1 MKEGLPASYTR
12 RGEKMALLEVKNLN
26 KIYEIGFIRKK
37 YIHAVKNV
45 SFDINEGEIVS
56 LVGESGSG
64 KTTTAK
70 IILGLLKPT
79 SGEIL
84 FEGKNLWDYFTN
96 IESLR
101 ELRRKVHAVFQD
113 PFASYNPFYPID
125 RVLHQAIKL
134 IGFDPASPE
143 AKELIS
149 EALRNVGLDPKSIL
163 GKYPH
168 QLSGGE
174 KQRIMVARCWLL
186 MPKLIVADEPVSM
199 IDAST
204 RGGVIKLFEKLRKV
218 QNTSI
223 LFITHDM
230 GLAYYISDRI
240 LIMYL
245 GEIVEEGTP
254 DEILANPKH
263 DYTKRLIGSI
273 PTLYK
278 KWEDLEKVKV

>member
-1 MKEGLPASYTR
+1 
-12 RGEKMALLEVKNLN
+12 MALLEVRNLN
-26 KIYEIGFIRKK
+26 KIYEIGLLRKK

-45 SFDINEGEIVS
+45 SFSVNEGEIIS

-84 FEGKNLWDYFTN
+84 FEGKNLWDYFNN
-96 IESLR
+96 IETLR

-125 RVLHQAIKL
+125 RVLHQAIRL

-143 AKELIS
+143 AKELIE

-223 LFITHDM
+223 IFITHDM

-254 DEILANPKH
+254 DEILLNPKH

>member
-1 MKEGLPASYTR
+1 
-12 RGEKMALLEVKNLN
+12 MAILEVRNLN
-26 KIYEIGFIRKK
+26 KIYEIGLLRKK

-45 SFDINEGEIVS
+45 SFSMNEGEIVS

-84 FEGKNLWDYFTN
+84 FEGKNLQEYFTN
-96 IESLR
+96 IDTIR
-101 ELRRKVHAVFQD
+101 ELRRKIHAVFQD
-113 PFASYNPFYPID
+113 PFASYNPFYPIN
-125 RVLHQAIKL
+125 RVLYQAIRL

-143 AKELIS
+143 AKELIE

-174 KQRIMVARCWLL
+174 KQRIMIARCWLL
-186 MPKLIVADEPVSM
+186 MPKLIIADEPVSM

-230 GLAYYISDRI
+230 GLAYYISDKI
-240 LIMYL
+240 IIMYL
-245 GEIVEEGTP
+245 GEIVEEGTSE
-254 DEILANPKH
+254 EIIASPKH
-263 DYTKRLIGSI
+263 DYTKRLIESI

-278 KWEDLEKVKV
+278 KWEDLEKIKV

>member
-1 MKEGLPASYTR
+1 MP
-12 RGEKMALLEVKNLN
+12 LLEVRNLN
-26 KIYEIGFIRKK
+26 KIYELGFIRKK

-45 SFDINEGEIVS
+45 SFSMEQGEIVS

-70 IILGLLKPT
+70 IILGLVKPT
-79 SGEIL
+79 SGDVIID
-84 FEGKNLWDYFTN
+84 GKRLEDYFKN
-96 IESLR
+96 MESVR
-101 ELRRKVHAVFQD
+101 DLRRKVHAVFQD

-125 RVLHQAIKL
+125 RVLHQAIRL
-134 IGFDPASPE
+134 IGFSPESNE
-143 AKELIS
+143 AKELIDS
-149 EALRNVGLDPKSIL
+149 ALKNVGLDPESIL

-174 KQRIMVARCWLL
+174 KQRIMIARCFLL

-218 QNTSI
+218 QNTSV

-240 LIMYL
+240 LIMHL

-254 DEILANPKH
+254 DEIISNPKH
-263 DYTKRLIGSI
+263 EYTKRLIGSI

-278 KWEDLEKVKV
+278 KWEDLEKAKV

>member
-1 MKEGLPASYTR
+1 
-12 RGEKMALLEVKNLN
+12 MALLEVRNLN

-37 YIHAVKNV
+37 YIHAVKDV
-45 SFDINEGEIVS
+45 SFSVNEGEIIS

-84 FEGKNLWDYFTN
+84 FEGKNLWDYFNN
-96 IESLR
+96 IETLR

-125 RVLHQAIKL
+125 RVLHQAIRL

-143 AKELIS
+143 AKELIE

-223 LFITHDM
+223 IFITHDM

-254 DEILANPKH
+254 DEILLNPKH

-278 KWEDLEKVKV
+278 KWEDLEKAKV

>member
-1 MKEGLPASYTR
+1 MSMP
-12 RGEKMALLEVKNLN
+12 LLEVKNLN
-26 KIYEIGFIRKK
+26 KIYELGFIRKK
-37 YIHAVKNV
+37 YIHAVKNI
-45 SFDINEGEIVS
+45 SFSMEQGEIVS

-70 IILGLLKPT
+70 MILGLVKPT
-79 SGEIL
+79 SGEIIIDGTKL
-84 FEGKNLWDYFTN
+84 EEYFKNIDT
-96 IESLR
+96 LR
-101 ELRRKVHAVFQD
+101 ELRRKVHAIFQD

-134 IGFDPASPE
+134 IGFDPASSE
-143 AKELIS
+143 ARELME
-149 EALRNVGLDPKSIL
+149 EALRNVGLDPKMIL

-186 MPKLIVADEPVSM
+186 MPKLIIADEPVSM

-223 LFITHDM
+223 IFITHDM

-240 LIMYL
+240 LIMHL

-254 DEILANPKH
+254 DDIISNPKH
-263 DYTKRLIGSI
+263 NYTKRLIASI

>member
-1 MKEGLPASYTR
+1 MP
-12 RGEKMALLEVKNLN
+12 LLEVKNLN
-26 KIYEIGFIRKK
+26 KIYETGFIKKK
-37 YIHAVKNV
+37 YIHAVKDV
-45 SFDINEGEIVS
+45 SFSMEEGEIVS

-70 IILGLLKPT
+70 IILGLTKPT

-84 FEGKNLWDYFTN
+84 IEGKSLKDYFSN
-96 IESLR
+96 IESTR

-125 RVLHQAIKL
+125 RILHQAIRL
-134 IGFDPASPE
+134 IGFDPKSSE
-143 AKELIS
+143 AKELIE
-149 EALRNVGLDPKSIL
+149 EALRNVGLDPKTIL
-163 GKYPH
+163 GKYSH

-254 DEILANPKH
+254 EEIISNPKH
-263 DYTKRLIGSI
+263 EYTKRLIGSI

>member
-1 MKEGLPASYTR
+1 MT
-12 RGEKMALLEVKNLN
+12 LLEVKNLN
-26 KIYEIGFIRKK
+26 KIYETGFLRKK

-45 SFDINEGEIVS
+45 SFNMEEGEIVS

-70 IILGLLKPT
+70 IILGLVKPT

-84 FEGKNLWDYFTN
+84 IEGKRLQDYFSN
-96 IESLR
+96 IESIR

-113 PFASYNPFYPID
+113 PFASYNPFYLID

-134 IGFDPASPE
+134 IGFDPASSK
-143 AKELIS
+143 AKELME
-149 EALRNVGLDPKSIL
+149 EALRNVGLDPKTIL

-174 KQRIMVARCWLL
+174 KQRIMIARCWLL
-186 MPKLIVADEPVSM
+186 MPKLIIADEPVSM

-204 RGGVIKLFEKLRKV
+204 RGGIIKLFEKLRKV

-245 GEIVEEGTP
+245 GEIIEEGTP
-254 DEILANPKH
+254 EEIISHPKH
-263 DYTKRLIGSI
+263 EYTKRLIGSI

>member
-1 MKEGLPASYTR
+1 MP
-12 RGEKMALLEVKNLN
+12 LLEVKNLN
-26 KIYEIGFIRKK
+26 KIYELGFIRKK
-37 YIHAVKNV
+37 YIHAVKNI
-45 SFDINEGEIVS
+45 SFSMEQGEIVS

-70 IILGLLKPT
+70 MILGLVKPT
-79 SGEIL
+79 SGEIIIDGTKL
-84 FEGKNLWDYFTN
+84 EEYFKNIDT
-96 IESLR
+96 LR
-101 ELRRKVHAVFQD
+101 ELRRKVHAIFQD

-134 IGFDPASPE
+134 IGFDPASSE
-143 AKELIS
+143 ARELME
-149 EALRNVGLDPKSIL
+149 EALRNVGLDPKMIL

-186 MPKLIVADEPVSM
+186 MPKLIIADEPVSM

-204 RGGVIKLFEKLRKV
+204 RGGVIILFEKLRKV

-223 LFITHDM
+223 IFITHDM

-240 LIMYL
+240 LIMHL

-254 DEILANPKH
+254 DDIISNPKH
-263 DYTKRLIGSI
+263 NYTKRLIASI

>member
-84 FEGKNLWDYFTN
+84 FEGKNLWDYFIN

-149 EALRNVGLDPKSIL
+149 EALINVGLDPKSIL